1 MGGTL
6 PAANDE
12 EPPDTAEPV
21 WVMLAVDIVEPGTV
35 VVEDILQATVTVV
48 SGELCN
54 DDGW

>member
-21 WVMLAVDIVEPGTV
+21 WVILAVDIVEPGTV